1 MLARVTGLGYPGSM
15 SVTWISVAEAAGITG
30 RSPETMRRIAH
41 SGAVGT
47 RRIGARGWLLV
58 DAADVM
64 ALVITKSRKSA
75 DAAGVAAG
83 PEDLAKSA

>member
-1 MLARVTGLGYPGSM
+1 MLALVTGLGYSESM

-30 RSPETMRRIAH
+30 RSPETMRRIAR

-58 DAADVM
+58 DAADVK

-75 DAAGVAAG
+75 DAAGAAAG
-83 PEDLAKSA
+83 TENLKKTA